1 MIARFWQWAAL
12 NALAYG
18 LGMKMLASGFA
29 QWVMSSGGAV
39 FTDKNIEWGIW
50 EGCGMDV
57 VIRLI
62 DPEEELADFLFDCEA
77 FFEEDE

>member
-1 MIARFWQWAAL
+1 
-12 NALAYG
+12 
-18 LGMKMLASGFA
+18 
-29 QWVMSSGGAV
+29 V

-62 DPEEELADFLFDCEA
+62 DPEEELANFLFDCEA